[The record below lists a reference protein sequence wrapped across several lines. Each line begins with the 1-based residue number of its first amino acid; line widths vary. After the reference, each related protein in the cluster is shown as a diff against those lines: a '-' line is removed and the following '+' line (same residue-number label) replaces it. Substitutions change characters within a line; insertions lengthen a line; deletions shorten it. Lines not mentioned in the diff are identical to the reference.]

1 MENFLPANTPLNI
14 KLRAGF
20 LPVAVLK
27 LRENFHS
34 RLFSGRPFSGA
45 ILRLMKFKILQDNL
59 RRILWERIESGEL
72 TGLRLAQQT
81 GFKQA
86 HISNFLNR
94 KRGLSIEGMDKVLSV
109 QHLSVLDLLDPV
121 EVNKRASILP
131 PSGDE
136 FENVLLTD
144 ASTAATEPLIT
155 AMRVL
160 EILKF
165 KKRFLSKLKAETEG
179 DRSSWHRF
187 VLIKLD
193 PRDAAAMSPRLTA
206 GATLLIDRHYNSL
219 KPYRKGEFNMY
230 AVLKN
235 DTCAVRYV
243 EPGGNHLLLR
253 PHSHSHPIEVLSIS
267 EGKSPSDYLVG
278 RVAQIGVEA

>member
-1 MENFLPANTPLNI
+1 
-14 KLRAGF
+14 
-20 LPVAVLK
+20 
-27 LRENFHS
+27 
-34 RLFSGRPFSGA
+34 
-45 ILRLMKFKILQDNL
+45 MKFRVLQDNL
-59 RRILWERIESGEL
+59 RNTLWERIEEGDL

-94 KRGLSIEGMDKVLSV
+94 KRGLSLEGMDRVLAV
-109 QHLSVLDLLDPV
+109 QHLSVLDLLDPS

-131 PSGDE
+131 PSNDE
-136 FENVLLTD
+136 FQNVLLTD
-144 ASTAATEPLIT
+144 PTIAATHPLLT
-155 AMRVL
+155 SMHVK

-165 KKRFLSKLKAETEG
+165 KKSFLKKLKPETEG
-179 DRSSWHRF
+179 DRDQWERF
-187 VLIKLD
+187 VLIKA
-193 PRDAAAMSPRLTA
+193 DAREGMSMYPRLLP

>member
-1 MENFLPANTPLNI
+1 
-14 KLRAGF
+14 
-20 LPVAVLK
+20 
-27 LRENFHS
+27 
-34 RLFSGRPFSGA
+34 
-45 ILRLMKFKILQDNL
+45 MKFKVLQDNL
-59 RRILWERIESGEL
+59 RKILWQRIETGEL

-94 KRGLSIEGMDKVLSV
+94 KRGLSLEGMDKVLSV

-131 PSGDE
+131 PSGDD
-136 FENVLLTD
+136 FENVLLTEP
-144 ASTAATEPLIT
+144 STATRPLIT
-155 AMRVL
+155 ADQVV

-165 KKRFLSKLKAETEG
+165 KKTFLRKLKPEPDG
-179 DRSSWHRF
+179 DRSAWHRF

-193 PRDAAAMSPRLTA
+193 SREALAMHPRLVP

-235 DTCAVRYV
+235 DTLVVRYV
-243 EPGGNHLLLR
+243 EVAESHLILR
-253 PHSHSHPIEVLSIS
+253 PHNHSSPIEVIPMSTD
-267 EGKSPSDYLVG
+267 KSAADYLIGRICQVG
-278 RVAQIGVEA
+278 FEA

>member
-1 MENFLPANTPLNI
+1 
-14 KLRAGF
+14 
-20 LPVAVLK
+20 
-27 LRENFHS
+27 
-34 RLFSGRPFSGA
+34 
-45 ILRLMKFKILQDNL
+45 MKFRVLQENL
-59 RRILWERIESGEL
+59 RNALWERIEEGDL

-94 KRGLSIEGMDKVLSV
+94 KRGLSLEGMDRVLAV
-109 QHLSVLDLLDPV
+109 QHLSVLDLLDPS

-136 FENVLLTD
+136 FQNVLLTD
-144 ASTAATEPLIT
+144 SAVAATHPLLT
-155 AMRVL
+155 SMHVK

-165 KKRFLSKLKAETEG
+165 KKSFLKKLKPETEG
-179 DRSSWHRF
+179 DRDQWERF
-187 VLIKLD
+187 VLIKA
-193 PRDAAAMSPRLTA
+193 DAREGMSMYPRLLP

-235 DTCAVRYV
+235 SSCTVKYV
-243 EPGGNHLLLR
+243 ETAGNQLILR
-253 PHSHSHPIEVLSIS
+253 PHNQAYPIEIMNME
-267 EGKSPSDYLVG
+267 EGRTASDYLVG
-278 RVAQIGVEA
+278 RVSYVGIET